1 MKILGIDIG
10 AGTKDILLYDSEKNV
25 ENCTKMVMPSPTILC
40 AKNIRNSKNDLYI
53 SGHTIGGGELATTL
67 KRHIENGHKVTMTE
81 EAAFTLYN
89 RLERVKSLGITIEEK
104 PADGFSG
111 EYITFDEV
119 NADQL
124 RAFLLSTSESLE
136 GFDAI
141 AIAVQDHG
149 VPPANVSQ
157 NRFRLE
163 KFKERFLQEPHVD
176 ASIFFD
182 DVPQCYVRMRSAVTS
197 VKKSFPGVRTF
208 VMDSTLAA
216 MAGCLYDHPSPLA
229 GAIAANIG
237 NSHVTASLITD
248 RIVGFVEHHTS
259 LLTPE
264 KLGQLLRRLGSGKLM
279 DEEVIGDGGHGSFYL
294 TDVVIEEEHVV
305 LATGPR
311 RMMIGNSGVGF
322 RFAAPTGDVMMTGA
336 FGLVKAV
343 EKFLLKTREQRSG
356 TVGTSG

>member
-10 AGTKDILLYDSEKNV
+10 AGTKDVLLYDSEKNV

-40 AKNIRNSKNDLYI
+40 AKKIRNSKNDLYI
-53 SGHTIGGGELATTL
+53 SGHTMGGGELATAL
-67 KRHIENGHKVTMTE
+67 KHHIENGHKVTMTE

-111 EYITFDEV
+111 EHITFDEV

-176 ASIFFD
+176 ASIFID
-182 DVPQCYVRMRSAVTS
+182 DAPQCYVRMRSAVRS
-197 VKKSFPGVRTF
+197 VKKSFPGVSTF

-216 MAGCLYDHPSPLA
+216 MAGCLYDRPSPLA
-229 GAIAANIG
+229 GAIAVNIG
-237 NSHVTASLITD
+237 N
-248 RIVGFVEHHTS
+248 
-259 LLTPE
+259 
-264 KLGQLLRRLGSGKLM
+264 
-279 DEEVIGDGGHGSFYL
+279 
-294 TDVVIEEEHVV
+294 
-305 LATGPR
+305 
-311 RMMIGNSGVGF
+311 
-322 RFAAPTGDVMMTGA
+322 
-336 FGLVKAV
+336 
-343 EKFLLKTREQRSG
+343 
-356 TVGTSG
+356 